1 MTGQASHLASK
12 RTLLAGSCLAMA
24 FGAFACTGRIS
35 SGGYGSTD
43 TGLTGSGP
51 SGPSGS
57 SGPSGPG
64 STGGT
69 GTTGG
74 SAPLTL
80 DGGRTTIRRLNW
92 TEYNLTV
99 RDLLGTSTTPA
110 DGFDED
116 STAGNF
122 NTIGDFLGISE
133 GQAEELEGAATALSA
148 ELFALPATDPKRTK
162 VFVCTLTTGAEAT
175 CARKILTT
183 FARRAFRRPP
193 ATAEIDSLMALIDKV
208 RVGGTYND
216 GLQAAITAI
225 LLSPHFIYKEETSV
239 GVASNAAAK
248 PLNAYELATRLSYF
262 LWSSIPDDAL
272 SASANAASSS
282 PTPRIGRSSRSDAGR
297 PQGGDADLDLRET
310 VADIVPPGRGLRSP
324 LR

>member
-1 MTGQASHLASK
+1 M
-12 RTLLAGSCLAMA
+12 
-24 FGAFACTGRIS
+24 
-35 SGGYGSTD
+35 
-43 TGLTGSGP
+43 
-51 SGPSGS
+51 
-57 SGPSGPG
+57 
-64 STGGT
+64 
-69 GTTGG
+69 
-74 SAPLTL
+74 
-80 DGGRTTIRRLNW
+80 
-92 TEYNLTV
+92 
-99 RDLLGTSTTPA
+99 
-110 DGFDED
+110 
-116 STAGNF
+116 
-122 NTIGDFLGISE
+122 GISE
-133 GQAEELEGAATALSA
+133 GQAEELEGAASALSA

-272 SASANAASSS
+272 SASADSGKLVSDPNELAAQVDRMLADPKAVTLTS
-282 PTPRIGRSSRSDAGR
+282 TFARQWLTLYRLDA
-297 PQGGDADLDLRET
+297 
-310 VADIVPPGRGLRSP
+310 GLRSP